1 MVTKVNFSLFSFRII
16 NIGYI
21 MKKRSFWLG
30 NGDDKEN
37 DRILDQPEDKSHDT
51 KESSSKPQEDTSE
64 KGKVTES
71 N

>member
-1 MVTKVNFSLFSFRII
+1 
-16 NIGYI
+16 

-30 NGDDKEN
+30 NGDEKEN

-64 KGKVTES
+64 KGKVIDS